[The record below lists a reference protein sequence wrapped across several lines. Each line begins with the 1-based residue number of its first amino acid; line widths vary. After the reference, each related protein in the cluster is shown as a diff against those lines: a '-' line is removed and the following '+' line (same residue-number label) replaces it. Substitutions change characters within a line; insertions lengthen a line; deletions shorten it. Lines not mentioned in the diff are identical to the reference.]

1 MMQLCQMSYLPEI
14 ASVKD
19 VWLCKMPRLP
29 PLVSSSPS
37 VHQTLALTNM
47 WRRGCANWELRM
59 GECSLAPFRKSES
72 LPVLFSS
79 SFSEFNFLSLEWS
92 DMSVRCQVPW
102 CSVTSSYYSY
112 ELSRHLEPPVDLCS
126 PPPWSQR
133 TLSMKLSL
141 WVSCYSPVCIFKHA
155 HYTKHKE
162 LHAKL
167 RVKPLL
173 VHITCFTSL

>member
-1 MMQLCQMSYLPEI
+1 MSDFVKCLDSPLLYLSHLLCTKLWRWLTCGGE
-14 ASVKD
+14 D
-19 VWLCKMPRLP
+19 V
-29 PLVSSSPS
+29 
-37 VHQTLALTNM
+37 QIE
-47 WRRGCANWELRM
+47 NWEWHL
-59 GECSLAPFRKSES
+59 SES
-72 LPVLFSS
+72 LKVCLCFFSS
-79 SFSEFNFLSLEWS
+79 SFSELNFLSLEWS